1 MVGSFDVPY
10 GEEVTGGVIMVTLIE
25 REFTVNVSLER
36 AWQNLA
42 RLDQWPRWA
51 HHIKRIE
58 VQPPGEAGPQ
68 SSGVIYLANGMKATF
83 RMTEF
88 NPGHNWKWVG
98 PFLWLTV
105 HYDHCFESLNSH
117 QTRVTFVLEA
127 SGFGSGFLGR
137 LFARVYRRDLE
148 KAIPLLVKTIESE
161 DLN

>member
-1 MVGSFDVPY
+1 
-10 GEEVTGGVIMVTLIE
+10 MVTLIE
-25 REFTVNVSLER
+25 RGFTVNVSLER
-36 AWQNLA
+36 AWQKLA

-58 VQPPGEAGPQ
+58 VQPPGELGPQ
-68 SSGVIYLANGMKATF
+68 TSGVIYLANGMKATF

-88 NPGHNWKWVG
+88 NPGHSWKWVG

-105 HYDHCFESLNSH
+105 HYDHCFESLSSH

-127 SGFGSGFLGR
+127 SGFGAGFFGR
-137 LFARVYRRDLE
+137 LFAWVYRRDLE

-161 DLN
+161 GQTDL